1 MNPLCCIVE
10 PTGLFL
16 TWQPQDEQAL
26 SRTRRV
32 VGEVR
37 TNKEGVVTFRYLK
50 NTPDYQKAVE
60 AGFKGYPAFVMKVEE
75 VVTGVLESF
84 LRRLPPRKRE
94 DFSEFLTLHRLPF
107 PFEYSDIA
115 LLGYT
120 GARLP
125 SDGFA
130 LVPIFP
136 ENVASCDFLLEIA
149 GFRHVVGTDTTN
161 LRAGDTVGFAVDQS
175 NPVDQDAL
183 AIEHDGVRI
192 GYVNRVLKDTVSKWL
207 QSRQVTAVIERIN
220 GKPDRPLVYL
230 RVSVR

>member
-1 MNPLCCIVE
+1 MNPLHHIVE
-10 PTGLFL
+10 PTGLLL
-16 TWQPQDEQAL
+16 TWQPQDEHAP
-26 SRTRRV
+26 SRTRRI

-37 TNKEGVVTFRYLK
+37 LSKDGVAVFSYLK
-50 NTPDYQKAVE
+50 DASDYQKAID
-60 AGFKGYPAFVMKVEE
+60 AGFKGYPAFDTKSDE
-75 VVTGVLESF
+75 VTTGVLESF

-94 DFSEFLTLHRLPF
+94 DFSEFLNLHRLPS

-136 ENVASCDFLLEIA
+136 ENIAPCDFLLEIA
-149 GFRHVVGTDTTN
+149 GFRHVAGTDTTN
-161 LRAGDTVGFAVDQS
+161 LRPGDLVGFAVDQS

-183 AIEHDGVRI
+183 AIEHNGVRI
-192 GYVNRVLKDTVSKWL
+192 GYVNRVLKDTFSKWL

-220 GKPDRPLVYL
+220 GKPERPLVYL

>member
-1 MNPLCCIVE
+1 MNPLCHIVE
-10 PTGLFL
+10 PAGLLL
-16 TWQPQDEQAL
+16 TWQPQDEQAT

-37 TNKEGVVTFRYLK
+37 LNKDGVAVFRYLK
-50 NTPDYQKAVE
+50 DAPDYQKAID
-60 AGFKGYPAFVMKVEE
+60 AGFKGYPAFDTKAEE
-75 VVTGVLESF
+75 VIAGVLESF

-94 DFSEFLTLHRLPF
+94 DFSGFLNLHRLPS
-107 PFEYSDIA
+107 PFEYSEFA
-115 LLGYT
+115 LLAYT

-136 ENVASCDFLLEIA
+136 ENVAQCDFLLEIA
-149 GFRHVVGTDTTN
+149 GFRHVAGTDTAN
-161 LRAGDTVGFAVDQS
+161 LKAGDPVGFVVDQS

-192 GYVNRVLKDTVSKWL
+192 GYVNRVLKDTFSNWL
-207 QSRQVTAVIERIN
+207 RSRQVTAVIERIN